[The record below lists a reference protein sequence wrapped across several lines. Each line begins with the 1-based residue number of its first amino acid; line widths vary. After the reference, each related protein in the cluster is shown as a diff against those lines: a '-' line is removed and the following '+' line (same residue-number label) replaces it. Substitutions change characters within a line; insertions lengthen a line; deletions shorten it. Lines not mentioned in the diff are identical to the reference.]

1 MILALDVH
9 YREIEAIA
17 VGVLLHWEDAESP
30 RWCERLART
39 HNNKI

>member
-1 MILALDVH
+1 MSVDRFDKFLFRDVP
-9 YREIEAIA
+9 R
-17 VGVLLHWEDAESP
+17 P

>member
-30 RWCERLART
+30 LRKVCNFEQ
-39 HNNKI
+39 